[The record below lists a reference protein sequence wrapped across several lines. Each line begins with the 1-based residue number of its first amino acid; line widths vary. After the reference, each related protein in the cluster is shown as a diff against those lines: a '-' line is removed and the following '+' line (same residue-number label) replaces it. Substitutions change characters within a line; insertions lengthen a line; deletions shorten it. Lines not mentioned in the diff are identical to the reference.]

1 MQSRRGPAMAH
12 LWTTSVFHAQVMP
25 GPRGYDF
32 WRETL
37 GGARLAVAPMVD
49 ASELAWRLLS
59 RRYGECGRRR
69 RGVALTLPAVNYER

>member
-1 MQSRRGPAMAH
+1 
-12 LWTTSVFHAQVMP
+12 MP
-25 GPRGYDF
+25 GLRGYDF

-59 RRYGECGRRR
+59 RRYGE
-69 RGVALTLPAVNYER
+69 RGADLTCCEL